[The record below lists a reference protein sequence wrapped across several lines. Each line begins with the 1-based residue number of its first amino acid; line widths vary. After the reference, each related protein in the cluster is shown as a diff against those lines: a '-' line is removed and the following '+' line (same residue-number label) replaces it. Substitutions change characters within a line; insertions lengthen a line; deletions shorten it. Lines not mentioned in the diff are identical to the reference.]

1 LLKLIQTNGDWSMA
15 QRLVIIGAGFAGMY
29 AALSA
34 ARLRDVSRVSVRD
47 LEIALVAPEPKLV
60 VRPRL
65 YEPNPERLTAPLRD
79 VLAAI
84 EVGYVRGTVET
95 IDTHGRHIEVVMP
108 TERRRILP
116 YDRLVLATGSRLYRP
131 AIPGLADH
139 GFSVDQLE
147 DAIALDRHLH
157 RLAGRPTSDRR
168 NTVVIV
174 GGGFTGIEVATEM
187 PTRLRNILGQD
198 AKIRA
203 VVIERHAEIAHG
215 MSVEA
220 RTVIQRALSDFGIE
234 THLGVQVTELDE
246 TGLTLSDGA
255 RIESETVIWVG
266 GLRAAPLT
274 ALIPGERDELG
285 RLLVDRDLRAPKAP
299 GVFAA
304 GDACKAACDDLG
316 NYTLMTGQHAARLGA
331 FAGNNAV
338 AELLGLPT
346 RHYHQKT
353 YVTCL
358 DLGEAGALFTRGW
371 NRTVEL
377 VGEEAKKLKRQ
388 INTIWIYPPPPT
400 RAAALASADP
410 ERVIDL

>member
-1 LLKLIQTNGDWSMA
+1 MA

-34 ARLRDVSRVSVRD
+34 ARLRDASRVSVRD
-47 LEIALVAPEPKLV
+47 LEIALVAPEPELV

-65 YEPNPERLTAPLRD
+65 YEPNPEKVTAPLGD
-79 VLAAI
+79 VLKAI
-84 EVGYVRGTVET
+84 DVGYEQGIVDT
-95 IDTHGRHIEVVMP
+95 IDTARCAIEIASANDS
-108 TERRRILP
+108 RRIMT
-116 YDRLVLATGSRLYRP
+116 YDRLVLAAGSRLFRP
-131 AIPGLADH
+131 AIPGLEEHA
-139 GFSVDQLE
+139 FSVDQLE
-147 DAIALDRHLH
+147 DAVALDRHLH
-157 RLAGRPTSDRR
+157 SLAARPLSEAR
-168 NTVVIV
+168 NTVVV
-174 GGGFTGIEVATEM
+174 AGGGLTGIEVAAEM
-187 PTRLRNILGQD
+187 PGRLRKILGQD
-198 AKIRA
+198 ADIR
-203 VVIERHAEIAHG
+203 VIIVERNSTIGPDMTA
-215 MSVEA
+215 EA
-220 RTVIQRALSDFGIE
+220 RAIVEKGLRDFRI
-234 THLGVQVTELDE
+234 TTRLGVSITALDE
-246 TGLTLSDGA
+246 SGVRLSDGA
-255 RIESETVIWVG
+255 RIESQTVIWVG

-274 ALIPGERDELG
+274 AQVPGECDELG
-285 RLLVDRDLRAPKAP
+285 RLLVDRDLRVPKAP

-304 GDACKAACDDLG
+304 GDVCKAACDDIG